1 MVSVR
6 GGSAAVVGLLLLG
19 LASSAWAHAPAGPDS
34 APAHKAKLH
43 EDLAC
48 AVVVA
53 DQQRLGRLQG
63 PVVTHCPPPTASHEG
78 FRPIK
83 WVLHPDEPAPR
94 PASRSVVVAV
104 HEMACTG
111 GRDPIPYLQRPEVSY
126 LKKTVV
132 VTLWIEELGGGIHSC
147 PANPIGRL
155 RVKLPD
161 PLGARQL
168 YDGSSD
174 PPRKVEPGEDPRRS
188 PRR

>member
-1 MVSVR
+1 M
-6 GGSAAVVGLLLLG
+6 
-19 LASSAWAHAPAGPDS
+19 
-34 APAHKAKLH
+34 
-43 EDLAC
+43 
-48 AVVVA
+48 
-53 DQQRLGRLQG
+53 
-63 PVVTHCPPPTASHEG
+63 
-78 FRPIK
+78 
-83 WVLHPDEPAPR
+83 
-94 PASRSVVVAV
+94 VVAV